1 MNLLDACR
9 GSRDDFHD
17 YGTLRVTPYSVP
29 FWIASKEVNH
39 AERRTNA
46 CVREPARHTCR
57 DDGHHTFKRS
67 NCLQLRWACGVK
79 TLRKGVRLNSQ
90 MLN

>member
-1 MNLLDACR
+1 MRAAAQGTTSRLRNTASNTIFCPFLDCVE
-9 GSRDDFHD
+9 GGESCGEKD
-17 YGTLRVTPYSVP
+17 
-29 FWIASKEVNH
+29 E
-39 AERRTNA
+39 A

-57 DDGHHTFKRS
+57 DDRHHTFQRS

>member
-39 AERRTNA
+39 AERRTKLA
-46 CVREPARHTCR
+46 SGSLLATRAAMTVITLSSALTAFSY
-57 DDGHHTFKRS
+57 DG
-67 NCLQLRWACGVK
+67 LAG
-79 TLRKGVRLNSQ
+79 
-90 MLN
+90 